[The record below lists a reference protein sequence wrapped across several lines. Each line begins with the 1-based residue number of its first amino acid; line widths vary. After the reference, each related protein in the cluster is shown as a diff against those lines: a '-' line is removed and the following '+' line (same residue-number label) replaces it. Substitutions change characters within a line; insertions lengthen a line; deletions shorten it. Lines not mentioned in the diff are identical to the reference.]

1 MLMEIDT
8 QVRSIVPGLV
18 PGTSDTRDQSGALHE
33 DLHLFTDDLGE
44 SFAASGDAV
53 SRRYKP
59 LPGREKKRSDSRTF
73 LQGSFAISNEVLSLE
88 KEIVEFVIKWFKE
101 VSDNAQLDTGFDMLV
116 DVEVETAEQE
126 LIDEREQMR
135 LANKLHAAF
144 ETEPLEDGM
153 HHKAEDII
161 EQALQ
166 SDGDERILKWL
177 REFSSDDTQP
187 VFAASVLRCLGRL
200 EYPRISLWR
209 SELVR
214 DALALDD
221 VEIRD
226 AAVQATELWGD
237 RHILPVLKS
246 HSEPESW
253 LRDYISDVI
262 DDLGE

>member
-1 MLMEIDT
+1 MRI
-8 QVRSIVPGLV
+8 R
-18 PGTSDTRDQSGALHE
+18 
-33 DLHLFTDDLGE
+33 
-44 SFAASGDAV
+44 
-53 SRRYKP
+53 
-59 LPGREKKRSDSRTF
+59 
-73 LQGSFAISNEVLSLE
+73 NE
-88 KEIVEFVIKWFKE
+88 
-101 VSDNAQLDTGFDMLV
+101 
-116 DVEVETAEQE
+116 
-126 LIDEREQMR
+126 EREQVR

-161 EQALQ
+161 GQALQ
-166 SDGDERILKWL
+166 SGEDVRILEWL
-177 REFSSDDTQP
+177 RAFSLDDTQP
-187 VFAASVLRCLGRL
+187 SFAASILRCLRRQ
-200 EYPRISLWR
+200 EYLGTSSWR

-226 AAVQATELWGD
+226 AAVQAAELWGD
-237 RHILPVLKS
+237 SDILPVLKS